1 MIPTPAY
8 PNDSKN
14 VGLRKRH
21 DKITGSKVI
30 VLMDRLHLDLFQQE
44 KCLPNGV
51 DVRLR
56 FNRSRPQFYM
66 MTAAGSS
73 GKVVLQSM
81 VLWVRKVKPVPS
93 LINLINQ
100 QLSTQTAKYPLRR
113 VEVKT
118 FTIPNGTQS
127 KITDH
132 LFQGQ
137 MPKLIVLG
145 FVENGAFNGDQ
156 GKNPFHFKNNL
167 VKKLEIS
174 INGEMI
180 ETRPLEPNF
189 AEDQYLR
196 SYLTLYKGLGKL
208 GQDWAPDI
216 TLEEYKSGYT
226 LWCVDFTKDQEAQTD
241 KFHLIQ
247 TGNLRVEVQFAANVG
262 TTLNGI
268 IYAVFDNMLEI
279 NKQREVSID
288 F

>member
-1 MIPTPAY
+1 MDELKLDPLEQTPKEFTVIDADGGGKKVNINALIPTPAY
-8 PNDSKN
+8 PDDSKN

-66 MTAAGSS
+66 MTDAGSS

-81 VLWVRKVKPVPS
+81 VLWVRKVKPTPTI
-93 LINLINQ
+93 INLINQ
-100 QLSTQTAKYPLRR
+100 QLSTQMAKYPLIR

-118 FTIPNGTQS
+118 FTIPSGTQS

-145 FVENGAFNGDQ
+145 FVENSAFNGDH
-156 GKNPFHFKNNL
+156 GKNQFHFQNQQ

-180 ETRPLEPNF
+180 ETLEPNF
-189 AEDQYLR
+189 TDD
-196 SYLTLYKGLGKL
+196 LY
-208 GQDWAPDI
+208 
-216 TLEEYKSGYT
+216 T
-226 LWCVDFTKDQEAQTD
+226 
-241 KFHLIQ
+241 
-247 TGNLRVEVQFAANVG
+247 
-262 TTLNGI
+262 
-268 IYAVFDNMLEI
+268 
-279 NKQREVSID
+279 
-288 F
+288 